1 MYRLFSIFLVGI
13 LSAKL
18 SFEYMA
24 MPQFPVRYLAF
35 GALVILLIE
44 QVVGSMKIKS
54 RIQSLSFY
62 LCFFALGFYSF
73 QRSVPE
79 ALAEEKE
86 ESPRLFKVEEIL
98 KQKEDAIQLALRFS
112 DGNDSF
118 GLLADK
124 LFWTHVRIDSCSIAP
139 QEGQLIWLRA
149 KISKLPGTSNPGAF
163 DFGAYL
169 LQKGYAGQIFFKEGD
184 WGIFEAE
191 APKAKLI
198 TRWRNYLLAEI
209 ESWHWKEEHEAVFKA
224 LTLGYKNELSQDL
237 KADFAAAGAMH
248 LLAVS
253 GLHVGIVY
261 LLLSYFLVALGYF
274 KELQVLRSLLLIGG
288 IWLYAL
294 ISGASPSVLRSAT
307 MFSIMAAVQNL
318 ERPGTSFRAL
328 FLSAFVLLIFNA
340 AWLFDLGFQLSYSA
354 LLGILIWQ
362 AKIEALFK
370 TRFKPLVW
378 LNKLLSVSLA
388 AQIGTLPLSLYYF
401 HQFPTYFWLSNIAM
415 IPVVTILMYAGFVL
429 LLIGQAEN
437 LPILYEL
444 LEKLLSL
451 LIYFNEKIA
460 DLPLALLSNIPFN
473 GKQAAMLGTII
484 VALSVFLLHKR
495 KIALYSA
502 LLLFPF
508 FGAYQLG
515 RRYLRIESVHVQVYD
530 EASFVASLRL
540 GEHFYVYASDSSKYD
555 YYKQY
560 LWRDHMLVEGLDPED
575 MQFFDKS
582 TEETAP
588 N

>member
-24 MPQFPVRYLAF
+24 MPQFPVQYLAF
-35 GALVILLIE
+35 GALGILLIE
-44 QVVGSMKIKS
+44 LVVGSMKIKS

-79 ALAEEKE
+79 ALAEDRD

-98 KQKEDAIQLALRFS
+98 KQKEDAIKLALRFS
-112 DGNDSF
+112 DGNDS
-118 GLLADK
+118 LDRLADK
-124 LFWTHVRIDSCSIAP
+124 LFWTHLRIDSCSIAP
-139 QEGQLIWLRA
+139 QEGQLIWLRS
-149 KISKLPGTSNPGAF
+149 KISKLPENSNPGAF

-169 LQKGYAGQIFFKEGD
+169 LQKGYAGQIFLKEGA

-191 APKAKLI
+191 AQKAKLI

-209 ESWHWKEEHEAVFKA
+209 ESWHWKEENEAVFKA

-261 LLLSYFLVALGYF
+261 LLLSYLLVALGYF

-362 AKIEALFK
+362 AKIEALFES
-370 TRFKPLVW
+370 RFKPLVW

-401 HQFPTYFWLSNIAM
+401 HQFPTYFWLSNIVM
-415 IPVVTILMYAGFVL
+415 IPVVTVLMYAGFVL

-460 DLPLALLSNIPFN
+460 DLPLALISDIPFN

-502 LLLFPF
+502 LLMLPF
-508 FGAYQLG
+508 FGSYQLG
-515 RRYLRIESVHVQVYD
+515 RRYFRIESAHVQVYE
-530 EASFVASLRL
+530 EASFVASLRQ
-540 GEHFYVYASDSSKYD
+540 GERFYVYASDSTKYD

-560 LWRDHMLVEGLDPED
+560 LWRDHMLVEGLDPKD